1 MPENFLK
8 TDLVDQLVEARER
21 GERPVAPD
29 ADLHWADL
37 RDADLHWADLHWANL
52 RGANLRGANLVG
64 ADLTGADL
72 TGADLTGADLHWA
85 NLREADLREADLRDA
100 DLHWANLRGANL
112 RGANLGRANLRDADL
127 TGAASAARILRIQG
141 IPSGETT
148 FMPTPTGWYLA
159 VGCWEGNLEDFKT
172 LIASDDGWPEARGEE
187 VARRRPSLQ
196 AVAALC
202 EAHMC
207 LHPDIIDELAKI
219 WLPPAQPSIS
229 FVTHITVN

>member
-1 MPENFLK
+1 MPENISK
-8 TDLVDQLVEARER
+8 TDLINQLVEACAR

-29 ADLHWADL
+29 ANLRGAYLRGADLIEANLRGANLGGANL
-37 RDADLHWADLHWANL
+37 RDADLTGANL
-52 RGANLRGANLVG
+52 RGANLR
-64 ADLTGADL
+64 
-72 TGADLTGADLHWA
+72 
-85 NLREADLREADLRDA
+85 
-100 DLHWANLRGANL
+100 
-112 RGANLGRANLRDADL
+112 
-127 TGAASAARILRIQG
+127 GAASAARILRIQG

-148 FMPTPTGWYLA
+148 FMPTPTGWYLT

-219 WLPPAQPSIS
+219 WLPPAPQNFEETP
-229 FVTHITVN
+229 